1 MAKIALVEK
10 AKDTIIDFKNHWDA
24 PYEGRHI
31 PNKEVVAYGVGG
43 MGVFLATMLANS
55 TGLTASNLIVGSCIG
70 LKPTHL
76 YMMGI
81 ISSVFGI
88 VITLFR
94 SYLMDNVKSEMGKFR
109 PFLKWMGIPTVIS
122 SIIFVWLP
130 YEHMTYTQKVIGVL
144 ASVTLINIFNPFYT
158 ESYNLLIRVMSPDSD
173 ERTDVMSVSQI
184 IFSLMPSITNTAIP
198 FLAQIT
204 GGLTDMRTYRYIYPI
219 ITVLGLF
226 LAIPV
231 FKHTHE
237 RIIKPKSKENEV
249 RFFDAIKAIV
259 KNKYFWVINIAAW
272 AGFLEMSYG
281 SILSWTFI
289 YANPEK
295 EQLLGVASLLIGNGA
310 LWSMI
315 AAPFLIRRFGKRNML
330 ITCNCANI
338 LLMIFLLLTYHN
350 VYMVIV
356 AFYVNNFILV
366 LGNIYNP
373 GIDADMKD
381 YQQYIS
387 GERIDGM
394 FGVVGLIGTFI
405 GYFTGYVMPFLQ
417 ERCGLK
423 DDYTV
428 LYNADIRDGIF
439 KMMIIASVVGAVM
452 NVIPFFFYD
461 LTEKK
466 HRGIVYV
473 LRIRTM
479 FDDYSAGLL
488 DDDML
493 VDAMKIIN
501 DIKSL
506 NKVEPK
512 KVTKDEL
519 KLAKAMPKNTPEEKE
534 ARAEAIKQAKD
545 NIYKQRITN
554 ENIDIAPFVLEEL
567 DKFSTL
573 QYQKQVET
581 AQFIVD
587 NEDKGLD
594 VIYSA
599 IKAQLASMPRANTKE
614 EKLIRADLT
623 KKASDI
629 KLAIKLKSKYYA
641 NGVVEFDDQ
650 KLEAAQLM
658 ETKNVKETIARKLL
672 IRKIVAEKSH
682 YKHILKP
689 VTDAKKL
696 LVQRDAYECMDELEE
711 RYNNIVN
718 AVA

>member
-1 MAKIALVEK
+1 MAKIALINK
-10 AKDTIIDFKNHWDA
+10 AKDTLVDFKNHWDK
-24 PYEGRHI
+24 PYEGRNI

-55 TGLTASNLIVGSCIG
+55 TGLSASNLIVGSCIG

-81 ISSVFGI
+81 VSSIFGI
-88 VITLFR
+88 IITLFR
-94 SYLMDNVKSEMGKFR
+94 SYIMDNVKSEIGKFR

-130 YEHMTYTQKVIGVL
+130 YEHMTYNQKVVAVL

-173 ERTDVMSVSQI
+173 ERTDVMSISQI
-184 IFSLMPSITNTAIP
+184 IFSLMPTITNFAIP

-204 GGLTDMRTYRYIYPI
+204 GGLTDMRTYRYIYPL
-219 ITVLGLF
+219 ITIAGLF
-226 LAIPV
+226 LAVPV
-231 FKHTHE
+231 FKHTNE

-259 KNKYFWVINIAAW
+259 KNKYFWIINIAAW

-281 SILSWTFI
+281 SIMSWTFI

-295 EQLLGVASLLIGNGA
+295 EQLMGVASTIIGNGA
-310 LWSMI
+310 LWAMI
-315 AAPFLIRRFGKRNML
+315 AAPFLIRRFGKRNLL

-338 LLMIFLLLTYHN
+338 VLMVFLLLTYHN
-350 VYMVIV
+350 IYMVIV

-417 ERCGLK
+417 EHCGLK

-428 LYNADIRDGIF
+428 LYDPTIRDNIF
-439 KMMIIASVVGAVM
+439 RMMIIASVIGAVM

-466 HRGIVYV
+466 HRGITFV
-473 LRIRTM
+473 LKIRTM
-479 FDDYSAGLL
+479 FDDYSVGLL
-488 DDDML
+488 DDNML
-493 VDAMKIIN
+493 LDAMGIIKN
-501 DIKSL
+501 IKAI
-506 NKVEPK
+506 EGTQPK
-512 KVTKDEL
+512 KISKDEL
-519 KLAKAMPKNTPEEKE
+519 KKAKAMPKNTPEEK
-534 ARAEAIKQAKD
+534 AERSRAIKEAKD
-545 NIYKQRITN
+545 NIYNQRIAN
-554 ENIDIAPFVLEEL
+554 ENIDIAPFVLDEL
-567 DKFSTL
+567 NKFSTL
-573 QYQKQVET
+573 RYQKQIDT

-594 VIYSA
+594 ILYSA
-599 IKAQLASMPRANTKE
+599 LMSQLNDMPKPANAE
-614 EKLIRADLT
+614 EKQIQNDLK
-623 KKASDI
+623 KKANDI
-629 KLAIKLKSKYYA
+629 KYAIKLKVKHYP
-641 NGVVEFDDQ
+641 NGVVEFDDE
-650 KLEAAQLM
+650 KLEIAQNM
-658 ETKNVKETIARKLL
+658 ETKTVKDVINRKLL
-672 IRKIVAEKSH
+672 VRKIVAEKSH

-689 VTDAKKL
+689 VVDAKKL

-711 RYNNIVN
+711 RYSSIV
-718 AVA
+718 ASRV